1 MSDQH
6 ITESIL
12 KDIEQNQLCVAY
24 INTDGYN
31 PRFGYSIGLFKQ
43 FHHPEILLI
52 GLDSDSTEA
61 IINNAKNQ
69 IVEGTRFI
77 EGVNYPDF
85 LIDLPVQFIE
95 VQPAHFPD
103 YMGYASWYN
112 DYQDFPV
119 LQMIWPDKDGNFPW
133 DEGFNEK
140 FKFEQPLLDRNV
152 DFKFLEERNLGVY
165 TTKEVLEGAPVLYVY
180 HDEEGDWQFH
190 HRSEVGNED
199 GVLVSLESL
208 VKRDSSLNQV
218 YHLNYGDQ
226 AMRAS
231 MNNDWQVLKAE

>member
-1 MSDQH
+1 MSDQQ

-12 KDIEQNQLCVAY
+12 KDIEENQLCVAY

-43 FHHPEILLI
+43 FNHPEILLI

-61 IINNAKNQ
+61 MINNAKNQ
-69 IVEGTRFI
+69 IAEGTKFI
-77 EGVNYPDF
+77 EGVNYSSF
-85 LIDLPVQFIE
+85 LIDVPVQFIA

-112 DYQDFPV
+112 DYQDYPV
-119 LQMIWPDKDGNFPW
+119 LQMVWPDKAGHFPW
-133 DEGFNEK
+133 DDAFSENLR
-140 FKFEQPLLDRNV
+140 FEQPLLDRNS
-152 DFKFLEERNLGVY
+152 DFKFLEERNLGVF
-165 TTKEVLEGAPVLYVY
+165 TTQEVLEGATILYVY
-180 HDEEGDWQFH
+180 HDDDGDWQFH
-190 HRSEVGNED
+190 HQSESGQNE

-208 VKRDSSLNQV
+208 VKQDPSLNQI
-218 YHLNYGDQ
+218 YHLNYGER

-231 MNNDWQVLKAE
+231 LEDDWQIL